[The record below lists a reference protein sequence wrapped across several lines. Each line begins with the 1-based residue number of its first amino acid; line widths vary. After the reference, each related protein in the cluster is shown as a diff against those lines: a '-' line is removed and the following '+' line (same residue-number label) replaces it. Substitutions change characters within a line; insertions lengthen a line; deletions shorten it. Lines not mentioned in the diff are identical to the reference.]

1 MIKCNEIY
9 FKDLI
14 CIIITDKNTAKSKW
28 RQMLFFE
35 TVHAISFIV
44 HTKDLTIK
52 NIPGL
57 NPEPWVPDHLKIM
70 LKI

>member
-1 MIKCNEIY
+1 
-9 FKDLI
+9 
-14 CIIITDKNTAKSKW
+14 
-28 RQMLFFE
+28 MLFFE

-57 NPEPWVPDHLKIM
+57 NPEPWVPEHLKIM
-70 LKI
+70 LKILKNVHNSLYVISISLSEFLINN